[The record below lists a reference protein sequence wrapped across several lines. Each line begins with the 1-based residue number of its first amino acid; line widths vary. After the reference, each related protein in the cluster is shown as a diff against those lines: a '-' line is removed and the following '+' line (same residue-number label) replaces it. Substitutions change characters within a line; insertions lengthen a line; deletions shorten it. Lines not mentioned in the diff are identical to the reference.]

1 MPRNVDTGSCFSQT
15 AFFPILKMHCPK
27 QIKTLSSKWSDT
39 GVPAVVGKDPGYVFP
54 NLVFI

>member
-1 MPRNVDTGSCFSQT
+1 MLILDLAFPKTV
-15 AFFPILKMHCPK
+15 FFPILKMHCPK